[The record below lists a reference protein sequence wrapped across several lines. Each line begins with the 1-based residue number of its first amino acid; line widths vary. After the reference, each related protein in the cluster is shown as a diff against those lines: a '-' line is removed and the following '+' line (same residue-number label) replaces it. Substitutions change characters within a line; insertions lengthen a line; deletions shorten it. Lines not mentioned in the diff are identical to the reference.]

1 MVSVPSWKG
10 SMVGNVAV
18 AGSIRLIMVG
28 SGCMS
33 ERRDK
38 MMGQDDGQ
46 DEGQPE
52 SEVVLSRGQLS
63 LVHEVVLY
71 FVPGDSLYL

>member
-1 MVSVPSWKG
+1 
-10 SMVGNVAV
+10 
-18 AGSIRLIMVG
+18 
-28 SGCMS
+28 
-33 ERRDK
+33 
-38 MMGQDDGQ
+38 MGQDDGQDEGQ

>member
-1 MVSVPSWKG
+1 MDK
-10 SMVGNVAV
+10 M
-18 AGSIRLIMVG
+18 M
-28 SGCMS
+28 
-33 ERRDK
+33 DK
-38 MMGQDDGQ
+38 MMGQDDGQDEGQ